1 MTTLSIRIDDETYS
15 RLEALAESTDR
26 SKTHLLKRALL
37 EYLETNEWQVAEIR
51 RGVAEADAGELIDHE
66 DVRRTWE
73 TTLANPV
80 DANRR
85 G

>member
-1 MTTLSIRIDDETYS
+1 MTTLSIRLDDETCS
-15 RLEALAESTDR
+15 RLEALAESTER

-37 EYLETNEWQVAEIR
+37 QYLEANEWQVAEIQ

-73 TTLANPV
+73 AKLANPV
-80 DANRR
+80 DPNRR